1 MIIIL
6 ICKQLL
12 QITPGTS
19 SHTRIRLSGKG
30 LKKVNTLGYG
40 DHYVHIKIA
49 IPKRLNANQKALVQ
63 AYAEL
68 EEDTPG
74 IIYGITR
81 KKDGQ

>member
-1 MIIIL
+1 MKNVVY
-6 ICKQLL
+6 KQFV
-12 QITPGTS
+12 QIAPGTS

-30 LKKVNTLGYG
+30 LKKVNTIGYG
-40 DHYVHIKIA
+40 DHYVHIKVA
-49 IPKRLNANQKALVQ
+49 IPKRLNANQKALIQ

-68 EEDTPG
+68 EEETPG